1 MAGCRKI
8 MDSNICRPFFF
19 FFFYYYYHNHRTNK
33 KGRFWTTSAPS
44 ENRKFTRELYHW
56 EKLTKEN
63 QEALSVSL
71 LLSEISFWSLI
82 QKVRV
87 LELTPKGRRAKR
99 RRANPNKACFEGAL
113 ERERG
118 NQRERER
125 ERDGKA
131 IAVTDYT
138 LNRYTITFGFGDGDL
153 ISTSNGSHLLKCLVH
168 YHAHPTSLLKFS
180 VQFHAHPTVLKCLVE
195 YHGVTIE
202 LIPYPILY
210 IYIL

>member
-33 KGRFWTTSAPS
+33 KGRFWTTSAAS
-44 ENRKFTRELYHW
+44 ENRKFTIELYHC

-87 LELTPKGRRAKR
+87 LEVTPKGRRAK

-125 ERDGKA
+125 EREMVKP
-131 IAVTDYT
+131 
-138 LNRYTITFGFGDGDL
+138 L
-153 ISTSNGSHLLKCLVH
+153 
-168 YHAHPTSLLKFS
+168 
-180 VQFHAHPTVLKCLVE
+180 Q
-195 YHGVTIE
+195 
-202 LIPYPILY
+202 
-210 IYIL
+210 

>member
-1 MAGCRKI
+1 M
-8 MDSNICRPFFF
+8 
-19 FFFYYYYHNHRTNK
+19 
-33 KGRFWTTSAPS
+33 
-44 ENRKFTRELYHW
+44 
-56 EKLTKEN
+56 
-63 QEALSVSL
+63 SVSL

-87 LELTPKGRRAKR
+87 LEVTPKGRRAK

-113 ERERG
+113 ERERE

-138 LNRYTITFGFGDGDL
+138 LNRYTITFGFSDGDL

-168 YHAHPTSLLKFS
+168 YHAHPTALLKFS
-180 VQFHAHPTVLKCLVE
+180 VHFHAHPTALKCLVE
-195 YHGVTIE
+195 YRGVTIE
-202 LIPYPILY
+202 LIPYPILIY
-210 IYIL
+210 IYIYYKSSLFPLPFPFLNS